1 MDKYYAYA
9 TGRLNFH
16 LHMHIPTA
24 VCDHIVDFSKLYV
37 CFCLTEYKIYIYK
50 CETFQ
55 FNCKQTYKA
64 RGQWNL
70 VKRLRNHDIAYPS
83 HMNIP
88 RI

>member
-55 FNCKQTYKA
+55 FQIVNKRTKLEANGIWLNA
-64 RGQWNL
+64 RGTTIL
-70 VKRLRNHDIAYPS
+70 HTHRT
-83 HMNIP
+83 
-88 RI
+88 